1 LPFPSVAAWCR
12 LINELPARHAESL
25 HASVALTPWAGEHSE
40 RRFEELLAGQIDPM
54 FEQAANALP
63 QVRAGKIRA
72 YAVAAKTRL
81 PSAPDI
87 PSVDQAG
94 LPGF

>member
-1 LPFPSVAAWCR
+1 
-12 LINELPARHAESL
+12 
-25 HASVALTPWAGEHSE
+25 
-40 RRFEELLAGQIDPM
+40 M

-72 YAVAAKTRL
+72 YAVAAKRRL